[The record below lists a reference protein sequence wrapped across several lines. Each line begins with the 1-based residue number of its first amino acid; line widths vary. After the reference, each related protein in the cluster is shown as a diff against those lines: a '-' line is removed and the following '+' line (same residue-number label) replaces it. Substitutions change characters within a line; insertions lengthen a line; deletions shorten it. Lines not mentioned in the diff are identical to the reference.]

1 MFAVIKTG
9 GKQYSVE
16 SGKTLKIEK
25 VEGKKGDSLSFNQVI
40 LISNTN
46 EQIFG
51 NPLIKGAE
59 VQATIV
65 NQIRDKKITVFKK
78 KRRKDYRRKYGH
90 RQYLTVIKINKII
103 NSNSKETEK
112 SKTTQVKKQK
122 KTDKPVVKTSKSVKS
137 SVKSSK
143 SVKKN
148 VNKKKKETK
157 GK

>member
-51 NPLIKGAE
+51 NPLIIFATFGCTMGFLCLPTAGRVRGGAFLAA
-59 VQATIV
+59 V
-65 NQIRDKKITVFKK
+65 IRRV
-78 KRRKDYRRKYGH
+78 RGGVY
-90 RQYLTVIKINKII
+90 
-103 NSNSKETEK
+103 
-112 SKTTQVKKQK
+112 
-122 KTDKPVVKTSKSVKS
+122 S
-137 SVKSSK
+137 S
-143 SVKKN
+143 
-148 VNKKKKETK
+148 
-157 GK
+157 